1 MTNKGFYHN
10 IHGDALHNLM
20 IFEVKCYILKHG
32 GVIKDTKVFKDRAC
46 KCEPDIFFEI
56 ETRGVRG
63 NKRSKIEE
71 IYVIEIETNATT
83 ESIKRKYEQYKE
95 SYAGLTDLLVFDMNK
110 EYKKFAAE
118 EGRGE
123 VVDIYNNVALLRA
136 FIDARLIL

>member
-95 SYAGLTDLLVFDMNK
+95 SYRGLTDLLVLDMNK
-110 EYKKFAAE
+110 DYKKFAADSGWE
-118 EGRGE
+118 TD
-123 VVDIYNNVALLRA
+123 VDIYNDVALMRA
-136 FIDARLIL
+136 FIKMRVLL